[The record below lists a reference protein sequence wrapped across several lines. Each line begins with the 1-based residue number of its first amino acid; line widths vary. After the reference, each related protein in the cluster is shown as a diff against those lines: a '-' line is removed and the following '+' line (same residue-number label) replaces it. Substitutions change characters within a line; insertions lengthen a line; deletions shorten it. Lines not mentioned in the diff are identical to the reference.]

1 MPENR
6 QEKLFTDAL
15 LGWYGECGRRGLPWQ
30 KPDWYARMVSE
41 VMLQQTQVAT
51 VLPKYEA
58 FMKAFPTPQAL
69 AAASLD
75 EVLALWA
82 GLGYYARARHLH
94 AAVSA
99 VVRDFGG
106 RCPETAEA
114 LAGLPGIGLST
125 AGAIAAFSFGQRAV
139 MADGNAQRVIARVFL
154 IPGHPLQS
162 AFKKAVWKK
171 AEELLPE
178 SAKMADYTQALM
190 DFGALQCTR
199 SPDCAECPLAA
210 ICGARR
216 LGRVADYPGKK
227 PRKERP
233 VRHAAALFVFSGDAL
248 WLSRRPEEGLWGGL
262 WMPFWRVSD
271 EAFGDVPGVLAGL
284 AQEAAAGRARIA
296 ASLTHDFSHFRLEI
310 ASGWAEAGQS
320 EPPAGFRAVKLA
332 EIGSVG
338 LPAPIARLCEAALA
352 ARERVPSLF

>member
-139 MADGNAQRVIARVFL
+139 MADGNAQRVIARVFSF
-154 IPGHPLQS
+154 PATRCRAPLRRPS
-162 AFKKAVWKK
+162 GKKRRN
-171 AEELLPE
+171 
-178 SAKMADYTQALM
+178 
-190 DFGALQCTR
+190 F
-199 SPDCAECPLAA
+199 CPK
-210 ICGARR
+210 ARR
-216 LGRVADYPGKK
+216 WPTT
-227 PRKERP
+227 
-233 VRHAAALFVFSGDAL
+233 
-248 WLSRRPEEGLWGGL
+248 RR
-262 WMPFWRVSD
+262 R
-271 EAFGDVPGVLAGL
+271 
-284 AQEAAAGRARIA
+284 
-296 ASLTHDFSHFRLEI
+296 
-310 ASGWAEAGQS
+310 
-320 EPPAGFRAVKLA
+320 
-332 EIGSVG
+332 
-338 LPAPIARLCEAALA
+338 
-352 ARERVPSLF
+352 